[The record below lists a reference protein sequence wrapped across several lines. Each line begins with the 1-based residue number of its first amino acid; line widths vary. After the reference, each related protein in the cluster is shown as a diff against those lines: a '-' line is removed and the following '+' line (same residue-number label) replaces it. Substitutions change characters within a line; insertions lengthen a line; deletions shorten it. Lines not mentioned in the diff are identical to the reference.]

1 MREHTWEDPEIQQ
14 IWTVNQANQNDWS
27 KETRKKCLIKVIQT
41 ATRARFSD
49 SVPLSLHMCLS
60 TRTLFL
66 PNNTLF
72 YYILSLWEFFSDL
85 VARILS
91 SHHHDPAQFPAGIPS
106 PAPSCCRL
114 RLPEIISIVRVGCC
128 CLLRGAESFQLLLQG
143 AALPIWSLLLWY
155 SV

>member
-27 KETRKKCLIKVIQT
+27 KETRKNCLIKVIQP

-114 RLPEIISIVRVGCC
+114 TPPRIKVTRPGDLPLTSCSCRTDNSAQPHRVWGTAVC
-128 CLLRGAESFQLLLQG
+128 RAH
-143 AALPIWSLLLWY
+143 A
-155 SV
+155 